1 MQLKRY
7 GVGRPCVLEIVCT
20 ACTHMLLHGCWLA
33 LLQARAQVEA
43 AKQQLVLLEAEADGA
58 RIRGQAEAQAA
69 AVRVCVKHVANR

>member
-1 MQLKRY
+1 MCWRLCAQHAPTCCHM
-7 GVGRPCVLEIVCT
+7 GVG
-20 ACTHMLLHGCWLA
+20 WLC

-69 AVRVCVKHVANR
+69 AVSVCV